1 MKFELSEKE
10 VENFNKF
17 REEMDAKY
25 TDEEQYCGAAGGFY
39 KISFIMTGLGDIVI
53 ASTIKGDEKDITDW
67 DLFG

>member
-10 VENFNKF
+10 IENFKEF
-17 REEMDAKY
+17 QKEMDEKY

-39 KISFIMTGLGDIVI
+39 SITFNLTGLGDIVT

-67 DLFG
+67 DLF